1 MTGHFRF
8 SAAPVL
14 LLVNG
19 LAAALL
25 YFTLRWS
32 GVTVDFVVV
41 GAVLIGAVLGMF
53 WRVYVLV
60 LTSIMIVAVA
70 AVMRVV
76 NDNSGI
82 YAITLN
88 VLVVHVAHQFGYL
101 FGVSSL
107 SNFLLRNVEGQGAH
121 IGEQKSADRANAPAS
136 AHLRSLDFQPKI
148 DEAKNAAHGLARVE
162 RPTSPISLT
171 PSGELLNAIESL
183 ARAVSTE
190 AILQTI
196 RTSARRLIG
205 SDRGGVI
212 L

>member
-88 VLVVHVAHQFGYL
+88 VLVVDVAHQFGYL

-107 SNFLLRNVEGQGAH
+107 SNFLLRNVQGQDAQL
-121 IGEQKSADRANAPAS
+121 EPKNADHASAPAPF
-136 AHLRSLDFQPKI
+136 HLRSLAFQPDN
-148 DEAKNAAHGLARVE
+148 DESKKAERNVARAD

-171 PSGELLNAIESL
+171 PSGELLNAIES
-183 ARAVSTE
+183 
-190 AILQTI
+190 
-196 RTSARRLIG
+196 
-205 SDRGGVI
+205 
-212 L
+212 